1 MGDFVVDGL
10 VIQQTGIVQELKKI
24 SSGSDEI
31 AMAKAL
37 RSQWKEDFLLR
48 DQVVK
53 GFCERGLE
61 RKQSRDMEEG
71 LFNTCCPLG
80 FLDGEEKKNYTR
92 QYKRR
97 FLKNHTNTDR
107 YLPKRRS
114 YSKSL

>member
-1 MGDFVVDGL
+1 M
-10 VIQQTGIVQELKKI
+10 IQQTGIVQELKRI
-24 SSGSDEI
+24 SGSEEI

-71 LFNTCCPLG
+71 LFNACCPLG
-80 FLDGEEKKNYTR
+80 FLDGEEKKKYTR
-92 QYKRR
+92 QYKRCVHIHIQT
-97 FLKNHTNTDR
+97 LV
-107 YLPKRRS
+107 
-114 YSKSL
+114 